1 MKKWV
6 SDIDAITSSSNSLV
20 RPLPSLTLMDLNRLP
35 GKSGTG
41 ASSISQPMSEQAMH
55 GSLETSYAQMQ
66 AQVAHVKAETSRSW
80 KRTTFFRERCKQLKE
95 EERKAAL
102 HLRERRRQVVKR
114 AQSGEERLE
123 DSSGAAAL
131 SMEPGAAVQEDD
143 EDDDATLADDPPD
156 EAQQLNADAD
166 IDEGAMFNATQDLAG
181 NPISQNRAP
190 PEASGST
197 GPIVSGSGT
206 GMGGLL
212 APPPFMSRQSSSGGE
227 SSAEGDDHGLPTLR
241 NPYTAPTP
249 SNDKAGGGAS
259 YNDAA
264 SSVTGGP
271 LDPRIVTA
279 KSTRALRKILRECV
293 RSTNTGD
300 SDAEE
305 MPTFWDLSS

>member
-1 MKKWV
+1 
-6 SDIDAITSSSNSLV
+6 
-20 RPLPSLTLMDLNRLP
+20 MDLNRLP

-102 HLRERRRQVVKR
+102 HLRERRRQVVSR

-131 SMEPGAAVQEDD
+131 SMELGAAVQEDD
-143 EDDDATLADDPPD
+143 EDDDATLAGDPAE
-156 EAQQLNADAD
+156 EAQQLDADAD

-197 GPIVSGSGT
+197 APIVSESGT

-227 SSAEGDDHGLPTLR
+227 SSAEGDDHGLPRLR

-249 SNDKAGGGAS
+249 SNDKAGGGGAG
-259 YNDAA
+259 YNNDAA
-264 SSVTGGP
+264 SSSATGGP
-271 LDPRIVTA
+271 LDPTVVTA